1 VVHIKAAISGT
12 DRAAIDIISTY
23 GNSASYSEMMGYSRE
38 RLDDTYWFPWYNNI
52 SYETELRMAR
62 P

>member
-1 VVHIKAAISGT
+1 
-12 DRAAIDIISTY
+12 
-23 GNSASYSEMMGYSRE
+23 MMGYPRN

-52 SYETELRMAR
+52 SYQTELRMAK